1 MNSSTSVYSN
11 GYNKRQ
17 HLLLHQFV
25 DLFFCSSYKSCH
37 TDPNRVS
44 HTSLCETDN
53 VSSFL
58 LLRQPPASL
67 AVFVQIVS
75 CLHTYTIFFRVCK
88 WGGGGEC
95 LNLQLPQRI
104 NTAMQLHHCKNS
116 SKLTMEMFLLVIPVS
131 IIVHGSQMFTLGVWA
146 VERIWARDFIVLV
159 VPRIM
164 KYVSRGDKV
173 QLWGFF
179 FHEI

>member
-1 MNSSTSVYSN
+1 MDCIEHFEETNYFLPVSNEYFMRKFWNWYSIEEKSAKSDDWLLIKKSSAFCKAREIFGWTVRLLFTLTADKS
-11 GYNKRQ
+11 NKRH

-44 HTSLCETDN
+44 YTTGLCETDI

-58 LLRQPPASL
+58 LLRQPPASH

-88 WGGGGEC
+88 WGGGEC

-104 NTAMQLHHCKNS
+104 NTVPQCDCTAK
-116 SKLTMEMFLLVIPVS
+116 
-131 IIVHGSQMFTLGVWA
+131 IVQSWPM
-146 VERIWARDFIVLV
+146 
-159 VPRIM
+159 
-164 KYVSRGDKV
+164 
-173 QLWGFF
+173 
-179 FHEI
+179 